1 MEQVAHESRTF
12 RRSRDVEEKD
22 AGKPY
27 LTANIDRAI
36 VMTQYDLRGFSHPMG
51 LRIEEPVPKFL
62 DATIGNFI
70 SFAANAGREKTDPD
84 FVDYFR
90 SSFDAYLAMC
100 KRFVACCDGS
110 EREATQLIIREFARQ
125 HKEMAAKIAAGELED
140 SNGYLKPLKR
150 DNRMGKA
157 VLALAEAF
165 EVNLSEC

>member
-1 MEQVAHESRTF
+1 MEQVVQESQAVRHPRT
-12 RRSRDVEEKD
+12 VEEKD
-22 AGKPY
+22 VGKPY

-36 VMTQYDLRGFSHPMG
+36 VMTQYDLRGFAHPLG

-70 SFAANAGREKTDPD
+70 SFAAHANREVTDPD

-90 SSFDAYLAMC
+90 SSFDDYLAMC
-100 KRFVACCDGS
+100 KRFAACCDSS

-125 HKEMAAKIAAGELED
+125 HREMAVKIAAGELED
-140 SNGYLKPLKR
+140 SSGYLKPLKR

-157 VLALAEAF
+157 VLSLAEAF
-165 EVNLSEC
+165 EVNLSEV